1 MKLFLRNLIPVTFC
15 RFSQDSAIAMPVDM
29 NDDEG
34 DEATFI
40 IDDPTS
46 KFSKIRSSPKSKSKP
61 TTPKR
66 IDKKLTP
73 RGM

>member
-1 MKLFLRNLIPVTFC
+1 
-15 RFSQDSAIAMPVDM
+15 MPVDM